1 MNVLKKIAN
10 SFGYSLTRKHKT
22 DSLKELL
29 SLRLKYNPCDYLI
42 DVGSNIGDFCDEYS
56 EMFSK
61 SFCFEP
67 NKELFLGLKKKFSK
81 KNNIIINEL
90 GVGDTNEKKKFYVT
104 NDKGKTLSSIKKQS
118 ENMSELLRN
127 TEVVDNYEIE
137 IVKLY
142 DYIIKEKL
150 INNTFFLKTDTQGND
165 IEVLYGLKEFI
176 KKVKFIKI
184 EMPVINI
191 YEINYK
197 FEQINDFMKKN
208 LYKPLYIQHLTRSK
222 KGELVEYDTVFEKIE
237 NS

>member
-1 MNVLKKIAN
+1 M
-10 SFGYSLTRKHKT
+10 
-22 DSLKELL
+22 
-29 SLRLKYNPCDYLI
+29 
-42 DVGSNIGDFCDEYS
+42 
-56 EMFSK
+56 SK
-61 SFCFEP
+61 
-67 NKELFLGLKKKFSK
+67 
-81 KNNIIINEL
+81 
-90 GVGDTNEKKKFYVT
+90 
-104 NDKGKTLSSIKKQS
+104 
-118 ENMSELLRN
+118 LLRN

-222 KGELVEYDTVFEKIE
+222 KGELIEYDAVFEKIE

>member
-1 MNVLKKIAN
+1 M
-10 SFGYSLTRKHKT
+10 
-22 DSLKELL
+22 
-29 SLRLKYNPCDYLI
+29 
-42 DVGSNIGDFCDEYS
+42 
-56 EMFSK
+56 
-61 SFCFEP
+61 
-67 NKELFLGLKKKFSK
+67 
-81 KNNIIINEL
+81 
-90 GVGDTNEKKKFYVT
+90 GVGDTNKKTNFYVT

-118 ENMSELLRN
+118 ENMSKLLRN

-222 KGELVEYDTVFEKIE
+222 KGELIEYDTVFEKIE
-237 NS
+237 NRKS